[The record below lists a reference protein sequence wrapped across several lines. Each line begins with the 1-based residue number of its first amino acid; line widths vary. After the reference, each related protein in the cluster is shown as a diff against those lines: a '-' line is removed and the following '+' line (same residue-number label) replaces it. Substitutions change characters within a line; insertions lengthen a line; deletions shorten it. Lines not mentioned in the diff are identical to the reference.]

1 MSATIPSTF
10 TREQIDA
17 ELHRRNVAFHER
29 NDNRVRSYRIA
40 WKWQRHSQLF
50 SATTLWLCRGDQD
63 DALKDFANKN
73 PNAISFRVVEEVV

>member
-1 MSATIPSTF
+1 MSATIPSIF

-40 WKWQRHSQLF
+40 WKWQTGHEIF
-50 SATTLWLCRGDQD
+50 GATTTWLCRGDKQ
-63 DALKDFANKN
+63 DALRDFANKN